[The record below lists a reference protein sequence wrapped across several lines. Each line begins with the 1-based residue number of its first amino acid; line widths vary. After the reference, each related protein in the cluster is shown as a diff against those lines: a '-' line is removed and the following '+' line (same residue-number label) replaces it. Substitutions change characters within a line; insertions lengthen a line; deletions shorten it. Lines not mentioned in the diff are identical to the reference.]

1 MRKPNNPQAASGQAA
16 SGQAASGQ
24 AASAQAV
31 SAQAA
36 SAARASARGNT
47 AEIEDARRRLLAGR
61 EYVGVDRID
70 GPLVFVRN
78 THPVGYRD
86 LVEVVDP
93 AGEIRLGIVLETSR
107 DVVVVQV
114 FAGTSGLTMP
124 QTHVRFRGEPHEI
137 GVTEKMLGRV
147 FNGLG
152 EPIDG
157 GPPPSGE
164 QELDVNGQPINP
176 TAREYP
182 RDFIQT
188 GISAIDGMNTLIR
201 GQKLPIFSGNGLP
214 HNELAAQV
222 ARQARI
228 RGESATAASRE
239 ESHFAV
245 VFAAMGVKHDVAR
258 FFTSSFE
265 ETGTLENVALFLS
278 LADDPSIE
286 RLITPRTALTLA
298 EHLAFE
304 RDMHVLVIMTDMS
317 NYCEALREIS
327 TLRGEIPSR
336 KGYPGYLYSDLAE
349 IYERSG
355 MLKGYSGSITQ
366 MPILTMPNDD
376 ISHPIPDL
384 TGYITEGQIVFE
396 REMYS
401 RGIYPP
407 VAGLPSLSRLMKDGI
422 GEGMT
427 REDHPHLAS
436 QLFAAYSYVKDV
448 RNLASVI
455 GEEELTPLDHQYLE
469 FGEAF
474 ERKFVSQTR
483 SENRTIEQTL
493 ELGWEVMS
501 MLPVEELHRMTEEEI
516 EKYYGR

>member
-1 MRKPNNPQAASGQAA
+1 MLD
-16 SGQAASGQ
+16 
-24 AASAQAV
+24 
-31 SAQAA
+31 
-36 SAARASARGNT
+36 
-47 AEIEDARRRLLAGR
+47 ERRLLAGR
-61 EYVGVDRID
+61 EYIGVDRID
-70 GPLVFVRN
+70 GPLVFIRG
-78 THPVGYRD
+78 THPVGYRE
-86 LVEVVDP
+86 LVECVDTE
-93 AGEIRLGIVLETSR
+93 GNVRLGMVLETSE
-107 DVVVVQV
+107 DYVVAQI
-114 FAGTSGLTMP
+114 FEGTGGLTMP
-124 QTHVRFRGEPHEI
+124 GTRVRFRGEPLAV
-137 GVTEKMLGRV
+137 GVTDKMLGRV

-152 EPIDG
+152 QPIDG
-157 GPPPSGE
+157 GPPPVADTQSP
-164 QELDVNGQPINP
+164 VNGVPVNP
-176 TAREYP
+176 TARMYP

-188 GISAIDGMNTLIR
+188 GLSAIDGMNTLIR

-214 HNELAAQV
+214 HNELAAQI

-228 RGESATAASRE
+228 RGGETE
-239 ESHFAV
+239 FAV

-258 FFTSSFE
+258 FFISSFE
-265 ETGTLENVALFLS
+265 DTGVLDKVALFLS

-298 EHLAFE
+298 EHLAFD

-317 NYCEALREIS
+317 NYCESLREIS
-327 TLRGEIPSR
+327 TIRGEIPSR

-349 IYERSG
+349 LYERSG
-355 MLKGYSGSITQ
+355 MLEGCAGSITQ
-366 MPILTMPNDD
+366 IPILTMPNDD

-396 REMYS
+396 REMAG

-455 GEEELTPLDHQYLE
+455 GEEELTPLDHQYME

-474 ERKFVSQTR
+474 ERKFVAQDQHEDRTV
-483 SENRTIEQTL
+483 EETLNR
-493 ELGWEVMS
+493 GWEVLS
-501 MLPVEELHRMTEEEI
+501 GLPADELHRVTEEEL